1 MKLNAQ
7 EKKMGEIY
15 SLLQQD
21 LGYVFGDK
29 ESGPNGIKKDFLRK
43 SAAFLRQLGKDLL
56 FKQMNVSTSAGGI
69 AVSGE
74 VSLYGMWGEG
84 NGLFFEITQSRMYS
98 LGLLYREISH
108 IKDYKGGYNQW
119 LPLTV
124 FKDMDYNGL
133 CRALLSLKHEEAL
146 GNAA

>member
-7 EKKMGEIY
+7 EKKMSEIY
-15 SLLQQD
+15 NLLQQD

-43 SAAFLRQLGKDLL
+43 SAAFLRQLGKDLS
-56 FKQMNVSTSAGGI
+56 FNQMNVSTGAGGI

-108 IKDYKGGYNQW
+108 IRDYKGGYNQ
-119 LPLTV
+119 
-124 FKDMDYNGL
+124 
-133 CRALLSLKHEEAL
+133 
-146 GNAA
+146 